1 VAPAVTARAG
11 QDVRGRDV
19 RARLLTLAA
28 ALAVAAAV
36 APPAPASRSAPRT
49 GRLLVTLAPG
59 AAARPAAIAAAAGAR
74 SGGLHVPRL
83 RLVAVRPRPGGSL
96 RALAARLRRDARVR
110 RVEVEHRAAPRYVP
124 SDPALTAP
132 ETAAGTA
139 PGTAVQWWAS
149 RVNLPA
155 AWDLHR
161 GEGARVAII
170 DTGVDATHPELAGR
184 IADAADFGTGGPPT
198 DDPVGHGT
206 HVASLACGSGDDGA
220 GLAGAGLR
228 CRLLVART
236 DFSDASVAAAII
248 WAADRRADA
257 IAMSFGTAPGTQ
269 PSRAIG
275 DALTYARRR
284 GSVLVAAA
292 ADEPVEDQGYPAG
305 LLQPAGTGP
314 DLRRGTGLAVT
325 AADASDARAWFA
337 GFGSQVSLAAY
348 GAYARRTGPRGIFGA
363 FTTAQNALE
372 RGDPAASPPQPPCG
386 CRTTFAGDQRYA
398 YLRGTSMATPV
409 VAAVAALVRRLNP
422 GLGSLDVVRLLK
434 DTARRA
440 GGWTA
445 DLGWGI
451 LDAGAALRRAS
462 ELDATAPSSRLRA
475 GTRRTRRSTVLLRW
489 SGRDA
494 GPPRVRVTGVA
505 RYEVWRRT
513 GRARWR
519 RIAVTR
525 SHVRRVRVRRG
536 SRYAFA
542 TVAVDRA
549 GNREALPSRP
559 DARVTALG

>member
-1 VAPAVTARAG
+1 
-11 QDVRGRDV
+11 
-19 RARLLTLAA
+19 
-28 ALAVAAAV
+28 VAAAV
-36 APPAPASRSAPRT
+36 PAAVAARSAPRT
-49 GRLLVTLAPG
+49 GRLLVTLAPSSG
-59 AAARPAAIAAAAGAR
+59 VRPAAVAAAAGAGTAGTR
-74 SGGLHVPRL
+74 VPRL

-96 RALAARLRRDARVR
+96 RALAARLRRDPRVR
-110 RVEVEHRAAPRYVP
+110 RVEVEHRAAPRAVP

-132 ETAAGTA
+132 ETAVGTA
-139 PGTAVQWWAS
+139 PGTTVQWWAS

-161 GEGARVAII
+161 GEGARVAVI

-198 DDPVGHGT
+198 EDPVGHGT
-206 HVASLACGSGDDGA
+206 HVASLACGSGDDGV

-236 DFSDASVAAAII
+236 DFSDLSVAAAIT
-248 WAADRRADA
+248 WAADHDADA
-257 IAMSFGTAPGTQ
+257 IAMSFGTAPGTR
-269 PSRAIG
+269 PSRTVA
-275 DALTYARRR
+275 DALAYARRR

-292 ADEPVEDQGYPAG
+292 ADEPVEDQGYPAS

-314 DLRRGTGLAVT
+314 DRRRGAGLAVT
-325 AADASDARAWFA
+325 AANASDARAWFA
-337 GFGSQVSLAAY
+337 GFGTQVSLAAY
-348 GAYARRTGPRGIFGA
+348 GAYARRAGPPGIFGA
-363 FTTAQNALE
+363 FTTAPNALE
-372 RGDPAASPPQPPCG
+372 RGNATADPPQPACR
-386 CRTTFAGDQRYA
+386 CRTTFAGDPRYA

-422 GLGSLDVVRLLK
+422 GLGPVEVVRLLK

-440 GGWTA
+440 GGWTP

-451 LDAGAALRRAS
+451 LDAGAALRGATR
-462 ELDATAPSSRLRA
+462 LDSTAPRSRLRA
-475 GTRRTRRSTVLLRW
+475 GARRTRRTSVLLRW

-494 GPPRVRVTGVA
+494 GPPRVHVSGVA
-505 RYEVWRRT
+505 RFEVWRRA

-549 GNREALPSRP
+549 GNRERLPARP
-559 DARVTALG
+559 DARVTALR

>member
-1 VAPAVTARAG
+1 M
-11 QDVRGRDV
+11 
-19 RARLLTLAA
+19 AA
-28 ALAVAAAV
+28 APEPAAA
-36 APPAPASRSAPRT
+36 AAPRT

-59 AAARPAAIAAAAGAR
+59 AETGSRARAAAVAAAAGAR
-74 SGGLHVPRL
+74 AATTGIPRL
-83 RLVAVRPRPGGSL
+83 RTIAVRPRPGGSL
-96 RALAARLRRDARVR
+96 RALAHRLRRDPRVR
-110 RVEVEHRAAPRYVP
+110 RVEVERRAEPRYLP

-132 ETAAGTA
+132 ETTAGTAAGT
-139 PGTAVQWWAS
+139 TVQWWAS
-149 RVNLPA
+149 RIGLPA

-161 GEGARVAII
+161 GEGARVAVI

-184 IADAADFGTGGPPT
+184 IAAAADFGTGGPPT
-198 DDPVGHGT
+198 EDPVGHGT

-220 GLAGAGLR
+220 GLTGAGLR

-236 DFSDASVAAAII
+236 DFSDASVAAAVV
-248 WAADRRADA
+248 WAADHRADA
-257 IAMSFGTAPGTQ
+257 IAMSFGTAPGTT
-269 PSRAIG
+269 PSRTVA
-275 DALTYARRR
+275 DALVYARRR
-284 GSVLVAAA
+284 GAVLVAAA
-292 ADEPVEDQGYPAG
+292 ADEPVEDQGYPAS
-305 LLQPAGTGP
+305 LLQPPGTGP
-314 DLRRGTGLAVT
+314 DRRRGSGLTVT
-325 AADASDARAWFA
+325 AANASDARAPFA

-348 GAYARRTGPRGIFGA
+348 GAYATRGGPRGIFGA

-372 RGDPAASPPQPPCG
+372 RPDPTAAPPRPACD
-386 CRTTFAGDQRYA
+386 CRTTFSGDPRYA

-434 DTARRA
+434 DTARR
-440 GGWTA
+440 GDGWTA

-451 LDAGAALRRAS
+451 VDAGAALRRAT

-475 GTRRTRRSTVLLRW
+475 GARRTRRPTVLLRW
-489 SGRDA
+489 TGGDA
-494 GPPRVRVTGVA
+494 GPPRVRTSGVA
-505 RYEVWRRT
+505 RYEVWRRI

-549 GNREALPSRP
+549 GNREALPRRP
-559 DARVTALG
+559 DARVTALY